1 MKKDK
6 QLGKAEWEIMEGL
19 WSRAKPVSVREVHE
33 HLYRHGE
40 KAYTTVQTMMVI
52 LADKGFLNKEK
63 IGMVNFFTPAVSREE
78 AAGRETRSVV
88 GRIFNG
94 SFGALAAFLVD
105 SGELS
110 RRDLNQLKQMIEE
123 KEKEQSAQLHYLI
136 NPATLVTMLSLAA
149 IVGLVSGWMIR

>member
-1 MKKDK
+1 MQKTK

-19 WSRAKPVSVREVHE
+19 WSQTKPVSVREVHE

-63 IGMVNFFTPAVSREE
+63 IGMVNFFTLAVSREE

-94 SFGALAAFLVD
+94 SFGSLAAFLVE

-110 RRDLNQLKQMIEE
+110 RQDLDQLKQMIEE
-123 KEKEQSAQLHYLI
+123 KEKEQSAQED
-136 NPATLVTMLSLAA
+136 
-149 IVGLVSGWMIR
+149 VS